1 MCYVI
6 IIGSS
11 APDWI
16 CNTGQSMGYDT
27 PQYDAAM
34 DIGSNL
40 PKNFVQLNDAV
51 SIDKITGWAITGH
64 SLGGGL
70 ASAAAWVCGKIDNP
84 RYIGNSVSTFNA
96 AGLHNDTVSSY
107 LSRRELPD
115 LDPDDSPSI
124 TAYRTE
130 SDELTEGQEW
140 REPTAVGTPYWLED
154 SADDSTTPLS
164 EEWPGHEM
172 KSVIQGLLVDRIGK
186 QVGVNYII
194 DVDGGMHY
202 RGQNHATGAI
212 LISSSIYYVY

>member
-70 ASAAAWVCGKIDNP
+70 A
-84 RYIGNSVSTFNA
+84 
-96 AGLHNDTVSSY
+96 
-107 LSRRELPD
+107 
-115 LDPDDSPSI
+115 
-124 TAYRTE
+124 
-130 SDELTEGQEW
+130 
-140 REPTAVGTPYWLED
+140 
-154 SADDSTTPLS
+154 
-164 EEWPGHEM
+164 
-172 KSVIQGLLVDRIGK
+172 
-186 QVGVNYII
+186 
-194 DVDGGMHY
+194 
-202 RGQNHATGAI
+202 
-212 LISSSIYYVY
+212 